1 MSLAEKLKEAKRSE
15 PGLPCGVGKLLGEL
29 SGEDKEALELIFSSR
44 SRSGTISNRQ
54 VHDILI
60 SEGHDIAFASI
71 SLHRRQQCR
80 CFTGKN
86 SQIRKSLASEAV

>member
-15 PGLPCGVGKLLGEL
+15 PGLPCGVAKVLNEL
-29 SGEDKEALELIFSSR
+29 RGEDREALELVFSTR
-44 SRSGTISNRQ
+44 SKSGTISNRQ
-54 VHDILI
+54 VHEILL
-60 SEGHDIAFASI
+60 SEGYDIAFASI

-86 SQIRKSLASEAV
+86 GVARQESRIGA